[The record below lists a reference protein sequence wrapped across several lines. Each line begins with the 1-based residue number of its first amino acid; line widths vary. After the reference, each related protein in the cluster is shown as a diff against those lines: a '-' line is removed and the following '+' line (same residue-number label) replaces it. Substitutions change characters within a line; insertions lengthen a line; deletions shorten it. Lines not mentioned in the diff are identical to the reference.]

1 VDQVV
6 AVSELRKRY
15 GAVEAVAG
23 LSFEVAAGTT
33 FGLVGPNGAGKTT
46 TIECLEGLRKPDGGT
61 VRVLGMDPQ
70 ESQQKIFQRCG
81 VQLQE
86 NSMYTRIRCAE
97 ALDLFGSFYPQPL
110 PTAQLLEEFGLE
122 DKARTFYSKL
132 SGGQKRKLLTAVAL
146 VGRPEL
152 LILDEPTSGLDPRSR
167 QEFWAALERYQE
179 QGLTVLLTTHDLVEA
194 EDRCDVVCII
204 DHGRIVAEGSPAG
217 LLDSYHLG
225 TRVAARL
232 PTAAA
237 VQQDELRSHPGVERV
252 EVADNRVLL
261 FGGGN
266 GFAQEASRLLEQR
279 GAEDLR
285 TRPANLED
293 LYLILTG
300 RDYQREGQDSGGP
313 NPDGPEASRKGEAA
327 A

>member
-1 VDQVV
+1 VDHVV
-6 AVSELRKRY
+6 AVSELHKRY

-46 TIECLEGLRKPDGGT
+46 TIECLEGLRKPDRGS

-70 ESQQKIFQRCG
+70 ESQQKIFERCG

-86 NSMYTRIRCAE
+86 SSMYTRIRCAE
-97 ALDLFGSFYPQPL
+97 ALDLFGSFFPNPR
-110 PTAQLLEEFGLE
+110 PTAQLLAEFGLT
-122 DKARTFYSKL
+122 DKARTFYNKL

-152 LILDEPTSGLDPRSR
+152 VILDEPTSGLDPRSR
-167 QEFWAALERYQE
+167 REFWAALERYQE

-194 EDRCDVVCII
+194 EERCDVVCII
-204 DHGRIVAEGSPAG
+204 DHGRIVAEGSPG
-217 LLDSYHLG
+217 QLLESYHLG
-225 TRVAARL
+225 TRVAGRL
-232 PTAAA
+232 PADAAL
-237 VQQDELRSHPGVERV
+237 QQDELRGHPGVERV

-266 GFAQEASRLLEQR
+266 GFAQEASRLLEER

-300 RDYQREGQDSGGP
+300 RDYQLEGQ
-313 NPDGPEASRKGEAA
+313 PDGPSEGREEGEAA